1 MFLRQE
7 FGKLKV
13 FYVYVPNKLENN
25 TSPDVNMGQRHNRR
39 RTRPRSR
46 NRAASLD
53 SVRSSVCPF
62 DYAAS
67 SPVGQHSEPAV
78 LAPFAHTRH
87 TWLEEWQRSECT
99 ESVDADQLVIQQ
111 QYRYFGGEPGDDE
124 NLCYNMLDY
133 FGRLD
138 YINT

>member
-1 MFLRQE
+1 
-7 FGKLKV
+7 
-13 FYVYVPNKLENN
+13 
-25 TSPDVNMGQRHNRR
+25 MGQRHNRR

-53 SVRSSVCPF
+53 SVRSCSSQSEYALSVT
-62 DYAAS
+62 AS
-67 SPVGQHSEPAV
+67 SPIGHHSEPAV
-78 LAPFAHTRH
+78 LAPLAHTRH
-87 TWLEEWQRSECT
+87 NWLEEWQSSEFP
-99 ESVDADQLVIQQ
+99 ESFDADQLALQQ

-138 YINT
+138 YIDS

>member
-1 MFLRQE
+1 
-7 FGKLKV
+7 
-13 FYVYVPNKLENN
+13 
-25 TSPDVNMGQRHNRR
+25 MGQRHNRR

-53 SVRSSVCPF
+53 SARSCSRHSA
-62 DYAAS
+62 YAS
-67 SPVGQHSEPAV
+67 SLVDHLSEPAV
-78 LAPFAHTRH
+78 LAPLAHTRH
-87 TWLEEWQRSECT
+87 NWLKEWQASEVT
-99 ESVDADQLVIQQ
+99 ESLDADQLAIQQ

-138 YINT
+138 YIDS

>member
-1 MFLRQE
+1 
-7 FGKLKV
+7 
-13 FYVYVPNKLENN
+13 
-25 TSPDVNMGQRHNRR
+25 MGQRHNRR

-46 NRAASLD
+46 NRASSFG
-53 SVRSSVCPF
+53 SVRSNSSHFEFAPSATASYSV
-62 DYAAS
+62 DHHWESAIL
-67 SPVGQHSEPAV
+67 EP
-78 LAPFAHTRH
+78 LAHTRH
-87 TWLEEWQRSECT
+87 TWSEGWQT
-99 ESVDADQLVIQQ
+99 FDPINSVDAEQLAVQQ

>member
-1 MFLRQE
+1 
-7 FGKLKV
+7 
-13 FYVYVPNKLENN
+13 
-25 TSPDVNMGQRHNRR
+25 MGQRHNRR

-53 SVRSSVCPF
+53 SIRSCSSQF

-67 SPVGQHSEPAV
+67 SSSPVDHHSEPAV
-78 LAPFAHTRH
+78 LAPLAHTRH
-87 TWLEEWQRSECT
+87 NWLEEWQSSEFT
-99 ESVDADQLVIQQ
+99 ESLDADQLAIQQ

-138 YINT
+138 YIDT